1 MEKKKTK
8 MILIQRIHAVKLVC
22 THRALDKVQLK
33 KSDYYTG
40 LSKSWWYLILFI
52 LPCCE
57 IGLLFGRW
65 FRL

>member
-1 MEKKKTK
+1 MDICINYGKKKTK

-40 LSKSWWYLILFI
+40 LSKS
-52 LPCCE
+52 
-57 IGLLFGRW
+57 
-65 FRL
+65 